1 MIRYAI
7 AKLPPVSSVKTE
19 KMILDKVEEIPN
31 FLASPEH
38 TPKMTLSSRG
48 RVNGLAPT
56 FIFFIS
62 KFSEDI

>member
-1 MIRYAI
+1 MQN
-7 AKLPPVSSVKTE
+7 TE

-56 FIFFIS
+56 FIFVIS